1 MITLQELL
9 CRVDTAPAY
18 RGKKV
23 TTQTIR
29 DSHAKVVESL
39 STHDGSLLQ
48 VFENGYILYQS
59 GCRRTVF
66 HISLISNGYSYP
78 TVGIWNRQNMFIPMS
93 ELLKMPWYF
102 AVLMVAEDRIA
113 ANYDPRKILSW
124 SAEDIPDSIL
134 TEALKRSGNAAGE
147 SEDPL
152 KIVITNETIELI
164 CYAMTQLNEK
174 QREILIDFYVRDKGI
189 TEIGERFKITIQG
202 VCNSKTRGVRK
213 LKTKVD
219 DLSKVQIRKLRKE
232 NSNKQ

>member
-1 MITLQELL
+1 MCFRSIRLPIGGKDRTMISLQELL

-102 AVLMVAEDRIA
+102 AVLMVAEDMRLLIGGRSFPPTGGLTVLFTVA
-113 ANYDPRKILSW
+113 SSSW
-124 SAEDIPDSIL
+124 
-134 TEALKRSGNAAGE
+134 
-147 SEDPL
+147 
-152 KIVITNETIELI
+152 
-164 CYAMTQLNEK
+164 
-174 QREILIDFYVRDKGI
+174 VR
-189 TEIGERFKITIQG
+189 
-202 VCNSKTRGVRK
+202 V
-213 LKTKVD
+213 
-219 DLSKVQIRKLRKE
+219 
-232 NSNKQ
+232 